1 MYFIFENYAQ
11 YLLTPIDVNSQ
22 NTAISLK
29 PINFIDTTKLILY
42 PKVRNSMSQLT
53 IISGISKI
61 AFPFFPAQTTSN
73 YSQMYLTKTTNKR
86 RPRLSNYLPCVWVWL
101 PQLSGGLGIGCRV
114 FQKEFWGQFFY
125 SVTYV
130 L

>member
-1 MYFIFENYAQ
+1 MSKFFYSFIWIDEQLLQKSYFANFKSGGMYFIFENYAQ
-11 YLLTPIDVNSQ
+11 YLLTPLDVNSQ

-61 AFPFFPAQTTSN
+61 AFPFFLAQTTSN

-86 RPRLSNYLPCVWVWL
+86 RPRLSNYLPCVWV
-101 PQLSGGLGIGCRV
+101 
-114 FQKEFWGQFFY
+114 
-125 SVTYV
+125 
-130 L
+130 